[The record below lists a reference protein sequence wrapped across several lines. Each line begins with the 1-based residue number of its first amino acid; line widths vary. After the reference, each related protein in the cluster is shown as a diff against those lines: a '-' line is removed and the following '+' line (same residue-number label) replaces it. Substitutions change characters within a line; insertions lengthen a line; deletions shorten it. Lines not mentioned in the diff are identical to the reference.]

1 MAGAFRLVMTVTAR
15 DRPIG
20 RCLFRSLLFVGAR
33 AQEGVPMK
41 TMIVLALLIGATFF
55 SAVNANAQGC
65 PSGQRSMGRCLAG
78 PPKPQPTA
86 KPAPRGC
93 TNRVMGR
100 CVQ

>member
-1 MAGAFRLVMTVTAR
+1 MNK
-15 DRPIG
+15 I
-20 RCLFRSLLFVGAR
+20 
-33 AQEGVPMK
+33 
-41 TMIVLALLIGATFF
+41 MIVLALLIGAAFF

-78 PPKPQPTA
+78 PKAQHTA
-86 KPAPRGC
+86 KPASKGC

>member
-1 MAGAFRLVMTVTAR
+1 MNKIL
-15 DRPIG
+15 
-20 RCLFRSLLFVGAR
+20 
-33 AQEGVPMK
+33 
-41 TMIVLALLIGATFF
+41 IVLALLIGAAFF

-78 PPKPQPTA
+78 PKAQPTA
-86 KPAPRGC
+86 KPAAKGC